1 MNALTAIARELF
13 GLFVDDGWLALS
25 VLAIIGF
32 SALVLT
38 LVPNL
43 PLIAAGVLLF
53 GCLAIL
59 FTNVAR
65 AIRSP

>member
-1 MNALTAIARELF
+1 MSALTAIARELF
-13 GLFVDDGWLALS
+13 GLFVDDGSLAIS
-25 VLAIIGF
+25 VLAVIGL

-38 LVPNL
+38 WMPNL